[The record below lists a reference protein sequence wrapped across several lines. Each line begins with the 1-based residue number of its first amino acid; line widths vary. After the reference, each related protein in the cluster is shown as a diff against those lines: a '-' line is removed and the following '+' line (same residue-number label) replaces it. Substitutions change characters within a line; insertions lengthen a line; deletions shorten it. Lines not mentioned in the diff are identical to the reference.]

1 MEILNKECDAIKRS
15 FQKKNWTEVGK
26 LLDEMKLKLT
36 EISFM
41 PLDDTPSVKE
51 LVFARTILEIGVEY
65 SVAIE
70 DVQAF
75 KNYMMMLKAYY
86 FDFEEMK
93 LPESAKKYEMIGLN
107 LMQKLSKN
115 EAMSFHTEL
124 ELLDSRIILEDP
136 YVSFAVKLEQDIM
149 AGNYK
154 KAMEVKLPSKSYK
167 FFTDILLVTIRE
179 EIANGMEV
187 AYGEISVDGCKKLLN
202 FEATSTGKSEG
213 ESFAKE
219 RMGNW
224 RVENKNMIQFKDTT
238 TPDKPLGKDMD
249 EASKDL
255 AKMAIRYAKEIEQI
269 V

>member
-1 MEILNKECDAIKRS
+1 METLNRECDAIKKS
-15 FQKKNWTEVGK
+15 FQKNHWHEVGR

-41 PLDDTPSVKE
+41 PLDDTASVKE
-51 LVFARTILEIGVEY
+51 LVFARTILEMGVEY

-70 DVQAF
+70 DVQSF
-75 KNYMMMLKAYY
+75 KSYMMMLKAYY

-107 LMQKLSKN
+107 LMQLLSKN

-136 YVSFAVKLEQDIM
+136 YVSFAVRLEQDIM

-154 KAMEVKLPSKSYK
+154 KAMEVKLPSASYK
-167 FFTDILLVTIRE
+167 LFTDILLVTIRE

-187 AYGEISVDGCKKLLN
+187 AYDEISVDGCKALLN
-202 FEATSTGKSEG
+202 FESTSAGKSKG
-213 ESFAKE
+213 ELFAKE
-219 RMGNW
+219 RTDNW
-224 RVENKNMIQFKDTT
+224 RVDSKNMIQFKDTT
-238 TPDKPLGKDMD
+238 TTDKPLGKDMD
-249 EASKDL
+249 EASKEL
-255 AKMAIRYAKEIEQI
+255 AKMAIRYAKETEQI